1 MTASAQP
8 DRSPDDVPS
17 FSLAV
22 LVERTGVPASTIH
35 HYRRAG
41 LLPAPRRAAANRF
54 VYDEGHVAA
63 VRAIRF
69 LRERRGVS
77 LGRIGELLP
86 GLLAEHGEAFGAGL
100 WAEAAEADDLPGT
113 VTANRRV
120 VDAAIELFG
129 THGYAEVAVR
139 HIAELAGV
147 AKGSVYQHF
156 PSKDALFTAA
166 VETVVADVATNFA
179 VAVAEVGGRA
189 SVREDDDKAAAI
201 FAELI
206 SPAMPIL
213 LELGARAAQGH
224 PGSEELALRV
234 LYTLVEATG
243 KSLADDPVA
252 AGLALIQATISATLR
267 SVVQPDDAAPVAD
280 GP

>member
-1 MTASAQP
+1 VLPQP
-8 DRSPDDVPS
+8 DRGPDDPPS

-35 HYRRAG
+35 HYRRTG

-54 VYDEGHVAA
+54 VYDESHVSA
-63 VRAIRF
+63 VRAIRL

-86 GLLAEHGEAFGAGL
+86 GLLAEHGDAFGAGL
-100 WAEAAEADDLPGT
+100 WAEAAGGDELAGT

-129 THGYAEVAVR
+129 IHGYAEVAVR

-179 VAVAEVGGRA
+179 MAVAEVGGRA
-189 SVREDDDKAAAI
+189 SVRDDEEKAAAI

-234 LYTLVEATG
+234 LYTLAEATG
-243 KSLADDPVA
+243 KSLADDPVS
-252 AGLALIQATISATLR
+252 AGLALIQAAIAATLR
-267 SVVQPDDAAPVAD
+267 SVVQPGQIEAADD